1 MKLLFNILF
10 LLFVLTHCTTE
21 GQEIQNT
28 SNTNTVEEVIF
39 IPQNF
44 ADSLSLAAIEITKT
58 KVVYT
63 PDYVGIDYPMGDVPE
78 NTGVCTDVIIRA
90 YRIMGIDLQ
99 KELHEDIKQ
108 NSGRYPN
115 IDRADHNIDHR
126 RVPNLSRFFTKYGK
140 VLEVTNTASDYKSG
154 DIVYWK
160 LGGTIDHIGIVTQ
173 LKSEKGTPLMVHN
186 ICCGQNLEDCL
197 FDYPIYKH
205 FRYEK

>member
-1 MKLLFNILF
+1 MKFLFSVLLSS
-10 LLFVLTHCTTE
+10 LLLSNCTTK
-21 GQEIQNT
+21 GQEIQKIET
-28 SNTNTVEEVIF
+28 TATEEIVF

-58 KVVYT
+58 NVVYT
-63 PDYVGIDYPMGDVPE
+63 PNYVGIDYPMGDVPG

-108 NSGRYPN
+108 NSGSYPN

-126 RVPNLSRFFTKYGK
+126 RVPNLSLFFTQYGEEF
-140 VLEVTNTASDYKSG
+140 EVKNTASDYKAG

-160 LGGTIDHIGIVTQ
+160 LGGTTDHIGIVTH
-173 LKSEKGTPLMVHN
+173 LKNKNGIPLIVHN

-205 FRYEK
+205 FRYKK